1 MVVLT
6 HEPQQSVNSHLF
18 RWLQVRF
25 WWWVLC
31 THFSDSIIYYWG
43 LVSVS
48 FRGWK
53 LCTLKHSS
61 YRSLQ
66 LIFPLF
72 KIDLSRKLGTN
83 RKYRRLIFLIILYAK
98 KPVRSYACSLKFLLL
113 KICPRFG
120 YTIWDSD
127 LHILLRHHAIQ
138 VLVCLQFSPRT
149 CCSKWIIIVLPYI
162 LLAKMFIV
170 DLLYYL
176 KGSTYI

>member
-1 MVVLT
+1 MNLNNQWIPTSFGDFKLGSDDGSSVLILVT
-6 HEPQQSVNSHLF
+6 QLF
-18 RWLQVRF
+18 ITSEF
-25 WWWVLC
+25 
-31 THFSDSIIYYWG
+31 TI
-43 LVSVS
+43 
-48 FRGWK
+48 
-53 LCTLKHSS
+53 TLKHSS

-98 KPVRSYACSLKFLLL
+98 KPVRSYACSLKFSLL
-113 KICPRFG
+113 KICPLFG

-170 DLLYYL
+170 DLLYL
-176 KGSTYI
+176 